1 MLVCIPAVLD
11 WTELKKVRAAIAEG
25 SFEDGRR
32 TAGRR
37 AKRVKNN
44 LQLKKGDDR
53 ADEIKDIV
61 LAAAVGARNRM
72 GGRPPRSRRWR
83 CAFPAGDTRLVV
95 EAALSGGDCR
105 AWDR

>member
-1 MLVCIPAVLD
+1 MVCIPGVRD
-11 WTELKKVRAAIAEG
+11 CTELKKVRAAIAEG
-25 SFEDGRR
+25 SFDDGRR

-72 GGRPPRSRRWR
+72 GGGPSV
-83 CAFPAGDTRLVV
+83 AAVV
-95 EAALSGGDCR
+95 MRIPSG
-105 AWDR
+105 

>member
-1 MLVCIPAVLD
+1 MESRPLGGIPPVATLTAGASQWGSRVTLVCIPAVLD

-25 SFEDGRR
+25 TFEDGRC

-61 LAAAVGARNRM
+61 
-72 GGRPPRSRRWR
+72 PP
-83 CAFPAGDTRLVV
+83 PP
-95 EAALSGGDCR
+95 
-105 AWDR
+105 